1 MFDLIRKRRMAVQQ
15 QIFALITA
23 QEHCSRIISVAKEF
37 AEHLSAE
44 LVVLTV
50 QPIHADAK
58 RRSND
63 MICLTT
69 LAKTTKCNIR
79 MIYSDK
85 PVSALCKELERCNP
99 THIFT
104 GQGSAKSDFLSRL
117 HMELVGAPISIVGT
131 DGVIC
136 TLPAVIEEIA
146 MLG

>member
-1 MFDLIRKRRMAVQQ
+1 MQQ

-23 QEHCSRIISVAKEF
+23 QEHCSHIISVAKEF
-37 AEHLSAE
+37 AERLSAE

-50 QPIHADAK
+50 QPIHADAQK
-58 RRSND
+58 RSKD

-69 LAKTTKCNIR
+69 LAKQTKCNIR
-79 MIYSDK
+79 MIYSDQ
-85 PVSALCKELERCNP
+85 PVSALCKELERSKP

-104 GQGSAKSDFLSRL
+104 GQGSAKSNFLSSLR
-117 HMELVGAPISIVGT
+117 MGLVGAPISVVGT

-136 TLPAVIEEIA
+136 TLPAIVEEIA

>member
-1 MFDLIRKRRMAVQQ
+1 MQQ
-15 QIFALITA
+15 VFAFITA

-58 RRSND
+58 RRSKD

-69 LAKTTKCNIR
+69 LAKQTKSNIR
-79 MIYSDK
+79 IIYSDK
-85 PVSALCKELERCNP
+85 PVSALCKEIERCNP

-104 GQGSAKSDFLSRL
+104 GQGGARSDFLSRL
-117 HMELVGAPISIVGT
+117 RMGLVGAPISVVGT
-131 DGVIC
+131 EGIIC
-136 TLPAVIEEIA
+136 TLSAAIEEIA